1 MIRANNR
8 KRELSADNYSELVWT
23 LAKTDFKMRYHGSV
37 LGYVWAILKPLF
49 IFLILNFVF
58 SRMIGKGAGV
68 PHYSLQLITGIILW
82 NFFAEA
88 SMAGLVSLLKKSS
101 LITKIYF
108 PRWIIVVAST
118 LNSLFVFG
126 MNLIILAAF
135 FAYYQVMPQPAALL
149 AAGAYT
155 LGIYV
160 LVVSFSLI
168 AAPLY
173 LKFRDLEQIWEV
185 ILQVLFF
192 AAPIVYP
199 LSVIPEQ
206 YHKIMLLNPIGI
218 IIHYAK
224 IVLIEGRF
232 PSAANHVILVLMLA
246 ALAGVSAI
254 YFKKVH
260 RKIAEDV

>member
-1 MIRANNR
+1 MISSKSQRRRRRGN
-8 KRELSADNYSELVWT
+8 NYSELIWT

-37 LGYVWAILKPLF
+37 LGYLWAILKPLF

-58 SRMIGKGAGV
+58 SHMIGKGAGIK
-68 PHYSLQLITGIILW
+68 HYSLQLITGIIFW
-82 NFFAEA
+82 NFFAEG
-88 SMAGLVSLLKKSS
+88 SMAGLASLLKKSS

-108 PRWIIVVAST
+108 PRWIVVVAST

-135 FAYYQVMPQPAALL
+135 FVFYGVAPSLL
-149 AAGAYT
+149 ALATAIAYMFA
-155 LGIYV
+155 IYV

-173 LKFRDLEQIWEV
+173 LKFRDMEQIWEV
-185 ILQVLFF
+185 MLQVLFF

-218 IIHYAK
+218 IIHYSK
-224 IVLIEGRF
+224 IVLIENRF
-232 PSAANHVILVLMLA
+232 PNLGNHALLVVMLSALFA
-246 ALAGVSAI
+246 ASI
-254 YFKKVH
+254 FYFKSVN